1 MDFIPSFTIFF
12 IVSSFECSQ
21 LPGISR
27 ARQPIWRSSPGGC
40 FGSIF
45 AAKASSKHSSC
56 GGDAWRRPA
65 GGLALSNIGKI
76 GIYGRLLFAKLVN
89 INQNS
94 LGFIGR
100 YLCIIYTYIYYIYWY
115 NKYGMIIVWDGMS
128 INSWCGLY
136 IYFLSGGTTLQD
148 LSRIVVLRLKWEG
161 FLQKSS
167 RSVILQSI
175 FWCSAD
181 GDLGES
187 CVGRQA
193 NHSQWHCSCT
203 NGSHLSCQ
211 GHVTIWALPQSPCHF
226 PPWAPAQ
233 KLSFEGRLHVHLRPD
248 QGPI

>member
-21 LPGISR
+21 LPGISS

-136 IYFLSGGTTLQD
+136 IFFLSGGTTLQD
-148 LSRIVVLRLKWEG
+148 LSRIVVLRLKWEVSCRSHQDLW
-161 FLQKSS
+161 FSS
-167 RSVILQSI
+167 QSSDAPQMEIWVKAVLDGKQIIRSGIAVVQMDPI
-175 FWCSAD
+175 FRVK
-181 GDLGES
+181 GM
-187 CVGRQA
+187 
-193 NHSQWHCSCT
+193 
-203 NGSHLSCQ
+203 
-211 GHVTIWALPQSPCHF
+211 
-226 PPWAPAQ
+226 
-233 KLSFEGRLHVHLRPD
+233 
-248 QGPI
+248 